1 MNREIANIVNRVL
14 SEEISGRIKDVK
26 NKIFETN
33 NMKKE
38 ICSECGSKEMY
49 EGECTECGA
58 NPMTEGQMCS
68 ECGGNMVEGECTE
81 CGTMYGGDIQELGG
95 MEDEHPKKYGKL
107 RKIMSP
113 EEIEYL
119 LRGDKEEDKGDDF
132 PTKPGFVEKRMK
144 QMSHHSNRKHND
156 GEIDERLY
164 GNQKRIDKNK
174 NGRIDREDFKML
186 RKEMYELTLD
196 GTDRKFVFSENEII
210 DIIENIVLEEK
221 KKSKSKSKPKNP
233 IKLTKANQDKSKKE
247 NDDYI
252 DSVVKK
258 MKDHLKGGSKG
269 EYDMNPKHFPKGN
282 GELAKMDKMAYIPS
296 DAVAEY
302 ITNFTAASLEN
313 IDYDGIHPNEKW
325 VTDNVVGSSRT
336 GNNPEWANAVET
348 PNNKL
353 RNQIRKDNLLAKM
366 KRKAYNKSPQ
376 PIVNDSTGS
385 ESDKTSK
392 IMMKL
397 ESESERKVIGDIE
410 KMKTLITYG
419 KKTQ

>member
-1 MNREIANIVNRVL
+1 MNREIANIVNKVL
-14 SEEISGRIKDVK
+14 SEEISGRIKNVK

-58 NPMTEGQMCS
+58 NSMMEGNMCS
-68 ECGGNMVEGECTE
+68 ECGSEMVEGECTE
-81 CGTMYGGDIQELGG
+81 CGSMYEGDIQELGG
-95 MEDEHPKKYGKL
+95 MDDGHPRLGKKRLSK
-107 RKIMSP
+107 RMSP
-113 EEIEYL
+113 EEIEKL
-119 LRGDKEEDKGDDF
+119 LRGDDEEEISSSDDDY
-132 PTKPGFVEKRMK
+132 PTKPGFIKRR
-144 QMSHHSNRKHND
+144 MSQHSNRKHND

-186 RKEMYELTLD
+186 RKEMYELTLE
-196 GTDRKFVFSENEII
+196 GTNRKFVFSENEII

-221 KKSKSKSKPKNP
+221 KKSKSKPKNP

-258 MKDHLKGGSKG
+258 MKAHLKDGSKG
-269 EYDMNPKHFPKGN
+269 EYNMNPKHFPKGN
-282 GELAKMDKMAYIPS
+282 GELAKMKKMAYIPS
-296 DAVAEY
+296 DDVAEY

-353 RNQIRKDNLLAKM
+353 RNKIRKDNLLAKI

-385 ESDKTSK
+385 DNDKASK

-397 ESESERKVIGDIE
+397 ESENERKVIGDIE

>member
-1 MNREIANIVNRVL
+1 MENNVSNIVNKVI
-14 SEEISGRIKDVK
+14 SEEINKRIDSVR
-26 NKIFETN
+26 NKIFEN
-33 NMKKE
+33 KDMKKGM
-38 ICSECGSKEMY
+38 CSECGSNKMY
-49 EGECTECGA
+49 ENECMECGY
-58 NPMTEGQMCS
+58 MM
-68 ECGGNMVEGECTE
+68 EGE
-81 CGTMYGGDIQELGG
+81 IQELGG
-95 MEDEHPKKYGKL
+95 MDDGHPKFGKKRL
-107 RKIMSP
+107 PKKMSP
-113 EEIEYL
+113 EEIEKL
-119 LRGDKEEDKGDDF
+119 LRGDDKKSSEDDDY
-132 PTKPGFVEKRMK
+132 PTKPGFIKRR
-144 QMSHHSNRKHND
+144 MSQHSNRKHND

-221 KKSKSKSKPKNP
+221 KKTKSKPKNP

-258 MKDHLKGGSKG
+258 MKAHLKDGSKG
-269 EYDMNPKHFPKGN
+269 EYNMNPKHFPKGN
-282 GELAKMDKMAYIPS
+282 GELAKMKKMAYIPS
-296 DAVAEY
+296 DDVAEY

-313 IDYDGIHPNEKW
+313 IDYDGIHPNEDW

-353 RNQIRKDNLLAKM
+353 RNKIRKDNLLAKI

-385 ESDKTSK
+385 DNDKASK

>member
-1 MNREIANIVNRVL
+1 MNREIANIVNKVL
-14 SEEISGRIKDVK
+14 SEEISGRIKNVK

-38 ICSECGSKEMY
+38 MCSECGSKKMY
-49 EGECTECGA
+49 EGECIECG
-58 NPMTEGQMCS
+58 S
-68 ECGGNMVEGECTE
+68 
-81 CGTMYGGDIQELGG
+81 MYEGDIQELGG
-95 MEDEHPKKYGKL
+95 MDDGHPRLGKKRLPK
-107 RKIMSP
+107 RMSP
-113 EEIEYL
+113 EDIENL
-119 LRGDKEEDKGDDF
+119 LRGDKEEDMGDDF

-174 NGRIDREDFKML
+174 NGRIDTEDFKML

-210 DIIENIVLEEK
+210 GIIENIVLEEK
-221 KKSKSKSKPKNP
+221 KKSKSKSKPKTP
-233 IKLTKANQDKSKKE
+233 IKLTKSNQDKSKKE

-258 MKDHLKGGSKG
+258 MKDYLNGGSKG
-269 EYDMNPKHFPKGN
+269 KYEMNPKHFPKGN

-296 DAVAEY
+296 DEVGEY

-325 VTDNVVGSSRT
+325 VTDNIVGSSRT

-348 PNNKL
+348 PNNSL
-353 RNQIRKDNLLAKM
+353 RNKIRKDNLLSKI
-366 KRKAYNKSPQ
+366 KRKAYNKSAQ
-376 PIVNDSTGS
+376 PVVNDSTGS
-385 ESDKTSK
+385 DNDRASN
-392 IMMKL
+392 ILMKL

-410 KMKTLITYG
+410 KMKNLITYG

>member
-1 MNREIANIVNRVL
+1 MNKEIANIVNKVL
-14 SEEISGRIKDVK
+14 SEEISGRIKNVK

-38 ICSECGSKEMY
+38 MCSECGSKEMY

-58 NPMTEGQMCS
+58 NSMMEGQMCS
-68 ECGGNMVEGECTE
+68 ECGNEMYEGECSE
-81 CGTMYGGDIQELGG
+81 CGNMYEGDIQELGG
-95 MEDEHPKKYGKL
+95 MDDGHPRFGKKRLPK
-107 RKIMSP
+107 RMSP
-113 EEIEYL
+113 EDIEKL
-119 LRGDKEEDKGDDF
+119 LRGDDEEEISSSDDDY
-132 PTKPGFVEKRMK
+132 PTKPGFIKRRMP
-144 QMSHHSNRKHND
+144 QHSNRKHNN
-156 GEIDERLY
+156 GELGERLY

-174 NGRIDREDFKML
+174 NGKIDKQDFKML
-186 RKEMYELTLD
+186 RKEMYELTLE
-196 GTDRKFVFSENEII
+196 GTNRKFVFSENEII

-221 KKSKSKSKPKNP
+221 KKSKSKPKNP

-258 MKDHLKGGSKG
+258 MKAHLKDGSKG
-269 EYDMNPKHFPKGN
+269 EYNMNPKHFPKGN
-282 GELAKMDKMAYIPS
+282 GELAKMKKMAYIPS
-296 DAVAEY
+296 DEVAEY

-313 IDYDGIHPNEKW
+313 TDYDGIHPNEEW

-348 PNNKL
+348 PNNTL
-353 RNQIRKDNLLAKM
+353 RNKIRKDNLLAKI
-366 KRKAYNKSPQ
+366 KRKAYNKSAQ
-376 PIVNDSTGS
+376 PIVNDSTGADN
-385 ESDKTSK
+385 DKTSK

-397 ESESERKVIGDIE
+397 ESESERKVISDIE

>member
-1 MNREIANIVNRVL
+1 MNREIANIVNKVL
-14 SEEISGRIKDVK
+14 SEEISGRIKNVK

-49 EGECTECGA
+49 EGECMECG
-58 NPMTEGQMCS
+58 S
-68 ECGGNMVEGECTE
+68 
-81 CGTMYGGDIQELGG
+81 MYEGDIQELGG
-95 MEDEHPKKYGKL
+95 MDDGHPRLGKKRLPK
-107 RKIMSP
+107 RMSP
-113 EEIEYL
+113 EDIEKL
-119 LRGDKEEDKGDDF
+119 LRGDKEEDMGDDF

-174 NGRIDREDFKML
+174 NGRIDAEDFKML

-258 MKDHLKGGSKG
+258 MKDYLKGGSKG
-269 EYDMNPKHFPKGN
+269 EYSMSPKHFPKGN

-353 RNQIRKDNLLAKM
+353 RNQIRKDNLLAKI

-385 ESDKTSK
+385 DNDKASK
-392 IMMKL
+392 VMMKL